1 MKKITRKKHL
11 EMKLQSV
18 PYHPN
23 PDVTLEQYT
32 TPSVIASDLLWNAY
46 GLGDVEGKNILDLG
60 CGTGIF
66 AIASS
71 LLGASLSVG
80 VDIDGKS
87 IDVAKE
93 FSQKLKLDN
102 ISFVCGDVCD
112 YNADFKIDT
121 VLSFKKILSAEKLS
135 LFDTYSK
142 NELILVGLVSLG
154 ILLQII
160 NIALLGGIPLFSAT
174 LKAKAATKI
183 WLISYIIFLPSIN
196 VLLAKYNRKSH
207 YLLLLIGLV
216 LFALTGYRTTPIAI
230 MLSALITL
238 YYTRDVDVK
247 YIILAILAIAVV
259 LLAVGFI
266 AVQAISWQHWS
277 LNPIEL
283 VSYRAAFT
291 LNVLSKAIEN
301 QFTTMGNLFYT
312 TLTGFFTH
320 SDARVLVGQATIGR
334 VHSITSTIFG
344 PALLDFGIVGML
356 IQMFLI
362 GLILKTLHS
371 IQNHSKSI
379 FTAFYGILLAQTIIW
394 IETGPTDVVV
404 WLFYLIGIFL
414 IIHFLRGA
422 NHEI

>member
-1 MKKITRKKHL
+1 MNFNFKNGNFDLFNPLIVVVMTIL
-11 EMKLQSV
+11 FLIIAMPMWYFYQELPS
-18 PYHPN
+18 PN
-23 PDVTLEQYT
+23 
-32 TPSVIASDLLWNAY
+32 IDLYLY
-46 GLGDVEGKNILDLG
+46 IGLGLLFFIFGVFLSNYIL
-60 CGTGIF
+60 
-66 AIASS
+66 S
-71 LLGASLSVG
+71 
-80 VDIDGKS
+80 K
-87 IDVAKE
+87 K
-93 FSQKLKLDN
+93 
-102 ISFVCGDVCD
+102 
-112 YNADFKIDT
+112 FKINVDYDPRK
-121 VLSFKKILSAEKLS
+121 VLNPEKLS
-135 LFDTYSK
+135 LSNPYSK
-142 NELILVGLVSLG
+142 KEMILVGLVLLG

-196 VLLAKYNRKSH
+196 VLLARYNRKSH

-291 LNVLSKAIEN
+291 LNILSKAIEN
-301 QFTTMGNLFYT
+301 QFATMGNLFYA

-320 SDARVLVGQATIGR
+320 SDARVLVGQATLGQ

-356 IQMFLI
+356 IQMFLL

-371 IQNHSKSI
+371 IQNYKKEI

>member
-1 MKKITRKKHL
+1 MNFDFKNGNFDLFNPLIIVVMTILFLIIAMPMWYFYQELPSPNLDLYLYIGLGLLFFIFGVFLSNYILNKKI
-11 EMKLQSV
+11 
-18 PYHPN
+18 
-23 PDVTLEQYT
+23 
-32 TPSVIASDLLWNAY
+32 
-46 GLGDVEGKNILDLG
+46 
-60 CGTGIF
+60 
-66 AIASS
+66 
-71 LLGASLSVG
+71 
-80 VDIDGKS
+80 
-87 IDVAKE
+87 
-93 FSQKLKLDN
+93 
-102 ISFVCGDVCD
+102 
-112 YNADFKIDT
+112 KIDADST
-121 VLSFKKILSAEKLS
+121 LKKVLDPEKLS
-135 LFDTYSK
+135 LSDSYSR
-142 NELILVGLVSLG
+142 NELILVGLVLLG
-154 ILLQII
+154 ILLQVI

-207 YLLLLIGLV
+207 YLLLVIGLV

-247 YIILAILAIAVV
+247 YIILAILAIAAV

-291 LNVLSKAIEN
+291 LNILSKAIEN
-301 QFTTMGNLFYT
+301 QFATMGNLFYA

-320 SDARVLVGQATIGR
+320 SDARVLVGQATLGQ

-356 IQMFLI
+356 IQMFLL

-371 IQNHSKSI
+371 IQNYKKEI

-394 IETGPTDVVV
+394 IETGPTDIVV

-422 NHEI
+422 KHEI

>member
-1 MKKITRKKHL
+1 MNFNFKNGNFDLFNPLIVVVMTIL
-11 EMKLQSV
+11 FLIIAMPMWYFYQELPS
-18 PYHPN
+18 PN
-23 PDVTLEQYT
+23 
-32 TPSVIASDLLWNAY
+32 IDLYLY
-46 GLGDVEGKNILDLG
+46 IGLGLLFFIFGVFLSNYIIGK
-60 CGTGIF
+60 
-66 AIASS
+66 
-71 LLGASLSVG
+71 
-80 VDIDGKS
+80 K
-87 IDVAKE
+87 
-93 FSQKLKLDN
+93 
-102 ISFVCGDVCD
+102 
-112 YNADFKIDT
+112 FKIDVGSAPKK
-121 VLSFKKILSAEKLS
+121 VLNPEKLS
-135 LFDTYSK
+135 LSDPYSK
-142 NELILVGLVSLG
+142 KEMILVGLVLLG

-196 VLLAKYNRKSH
+196 VLLARYNRKSH

-230 MLSALITL
+230 MLSTLITL

-291 LNVLSKAIEN
+291 LNILSKAIEN
-301 QFTTMGNLFYT
+301 QFATMGNLFYA

-320 SDARVLVGQATIGR
+320 SDARVLVGKATLGQ

-356 IQMFLI
+356 IQMLLLGF
-362 GLILKTLHS
+362 ILKTLHS
-371 IQNHSKSI
+371 IQNYKKEV

>member
-1 MKKITRKKHL
+1 MNFNFKNGNFDLFNPLIVVVMTIL
-11 EMKLQSV
+11 FLIIAMPMWYFYQELPS
-18 PYHPN
+18 PN
-23 PDVTLEQYT
+23 
-32 TPSVIASDLLWNAY
+32 IDLYLY
-46 GLGDVEGKNILDLG
+46 IGLGLLFFIFGVFLSNYIL
-60 CGTGIF
+60 
-66 AIASS
+66 S
-71 LLGASLSVG
+71 
-80 VDIDGKS
+80 K
-87 IDVAKE
+87 K
-93 FSQKLKLDN
+93 
-102 ISFVCGDVCD
+102 
-112 YNADFKIDT
+112 FKINVDYDPRK
-121 VLSFKKILSAEKLS
+121 VLNPEKLS
-135 LFDTYSK
+135 LSDSYSK
-142 NELILVGLVSLG
+142 KEMILVGLVLLG

-196 VLLAKYNRKSH
+196 VLLAGYNRKSH

-291 LNVLSKAIEN
+291 LNILSKAIEN
-301 QFTTMGNLFYT
+301 QFATMGNLFYA

-320 SDARVLVGQATIGR
+320 SDARVLVGQATLGQ

-356 IQMFLI
+356 IQMFLL

-371 IQNHSKSI
+371 IQNYKKEI

>member
-1 MKKITRKKHL
+1 MNFNFKNGNFDL
-11 EMKLQSV
+11 F
-18 PYHPN
+18 HPLILVVMVILFLIIAM
-23 PDVTLEQYT
+23 PMWYFYREL
-32 TPSVIASDLLWNAY
+32 PSPNLDLYLY
-46 GLGDVEGKNILDLG
+46 IGLGLLFFIFGIYLSNYILKKN
-60 CGTGIF
+60 
-66 AIASS
+66 
-71 LLGASLSVG
+71 
-80 VDIDGKS
+80 
-87 IDVAKE
+87 
-93 FSQKLKLDN
+93 
-102 ISFVCGDVCD
+102 
-112 YNADFKIDT
+112 FKIDT
-121 VLSFKKILSAEKLS
+121 DLSFKEILSTEKLS
-135 LFDTYSK
+135 LSDSYSK
-142 NELILVGLVSLG
+142 NELILVGLVSFG

-196 VLLAKYNRKSH
+196 VLLAKY
-207 YLLLLIGLV
+207 
-216 LFALTGYRTTPIAI
+216 GYRTTPIAI

>member
-1 MKKITRKKHL
+1 MNFNFKNGNFDLFNPLIVVVMTIL
-11 EMKLQSV
+11 FLIIAMPMWYFYQELPS
-18 PYHPN
+18 PN
-23 PDVTLEQYT
+23 
-32 TPSVIASDLLWNAY
+32 IDLYLY
-46 GLGDVEGKNILDLG
+46 IGLGLLFFIFGVFLSNYIL
-60 CGTGIF
+60 
-66 AIASS
+66 S
-71 LLGASLSVG
+71 
-80 VDIDGKS
+80 K
-87 IDVAKE
+87 K
-93 FSQKLKLDN
+93 
-102 ISFVCGDVCD
+102 
-112 YNADFKIDT
+112 FKINVDYGPRK
-121 VLSFKKILSAEKLS
+121 VLNPEKLS
-135 LFDTYSK
+135 LSNPYSK
-142 NELILVGLVSLG
+142 KEMILVGLVLLG

-196 VLLAKYNRKSH
+196 VLLAGYNRKSH

-291 LNVLSKAIEN
+291 LNILSKAIEN
-301 QFTTMGNLFYT
+301 QFATMGNLFYA

-320 SDARVLVGQATIGR
+320 SDARVLVGQATLGQ

-356 IQMFLI
+356 IQMFLL

-371 IQNHSKSI
+371 IQNYKKEI

>member
-1 MKKITRKKHL
+1 MNFNFKNGNFDLFNPLIVVVMTIL
-11 EMKLQSV
+11 FLIIAMPMWYFYQELPS
-18 PYHPN
+18 PN
-23 PDVTLEQYT
+23 
-32 TPSVIASDLLWNAY
+32 IDLYLY
-46 GLGDVEGKNILDLG
+46 IGLGLLFFIFGVFLSNYIL
-60 CGTGIF
+60 
-66 AIASS
+66 S
-71 LLGASLSVG
+71 
-80 VDIDGKS
+80 K
-87 IDVAKE
+87 K
-93 FSQKLKLDN
+93 
-102 ISFVCGDVCD
+102 
-112 YNADFKIDT
+112 FKINVDYDPRK
-121 VLSFKKILSAEKLS
+121 VLNPEKLS
-135 LFDTYSK
+135 LSNPYSK
-142 NELILVGLVSLG
+142 KEMILVGLVLLG

-196 VLLAKYNRKSH
+196 VLLAGYNRKSH

-291 LNVLSKAIEN
+291 LNILSKAIEN
-301 QFTTMGNLFYT
+301 QFATMGNLFYA

-320 SDARVLVGQATIGR
+320 SDARVLVGQTTLGQ

-356 IQMFLI
+356 IQMLLLGF
-362 GLILKTLHS
+362 ILKTLHS
-371 IQNHSKSI
+371 IQNYKKEI

>member
-1 MKKITRKKHL
+1 MNFNFKNGNFDLFNPLIVVVMTIL
-11 EMKLQSV
+11 FLIIAMPMWYFYQELPS
-18 PYHPN
+18 PN
-23 PDVTLEQYT
+23 
-32 TPSVIASDLLWNAY
+32 IDLYLY
-46 GLGDVEGKNILDLG
+46 IGLGLLFFVFGVFLSNYIIGK
-60 CGTGIF
+60 
-66 AIASS
+66 
-71 LLGASLSVG
+71 
-80 VDIDGKS
+80 K
-87 IDVAKE
+87 
-93 FSQKLKLDN
+93 
-102 ISFVCGDVCD
+102 
-112 YNADFKIDT
+112 FKID
-121 VLSFKKILSAEKLS
+121 VGSAPKKILNPKKLS
-135 LFDTYSK
+135 LSDSYSK
-142 NELILVGLVSLG
+142 KEMILVGLVLLG

-196 VLLAKYNRKSH
+196 VLLAGYNRKSH

-238 YYTRDVDVK
+238 YYTRDVDMK

-291 LNVLSKAIEN
+291 LNILSKAIEN
-301 QFTTMGNLFYT
+301 QFATMGNLFYA

-320 SDARVLVGQATIGR
+320 SDARVLVGQATLGQ

-356 IQMFLI
+356 IQMLLLGF
-362 GLILKTLHS
+362 ILKTLHS
-371 IQNHSKSI
+371 IQNYKKEI

>member
-1 MKKITRKKHL
+1 MNFNFKNGNFDLFNPLILVVMVILFLIIAMPMWYFYREL
-11 EMKLQSV
+11 PS
-18 PYHPN
+18 PN
-23 PDVTLEQYT
+23 L
-32 TPSVIASDLLWNAY
+32 DLYLY
-46 GLGDVEGKNILDLG
+46 IGLGLLFF
-60 CGTGIF
+60 IF
-66 AIASS
+66 GVFLSTY
-71 LLGASLSVG
+71 LL
-80 VDIDGKS
+80 
-87 IDVAKE
+87 
-93 FSQKLKLDN
+93 N
-102 ISFVCGDVCD
+102 R
-112 YNADFKIDT
+112 NFKIDDEST
-121 VLSFKKILSAEKLS
+121 TKKTLIPEKLS
-135 LFDTYSK
+135 LSDSYSK
-142 NELILVGLVSLG
+142 NELILAGIVSLG

-207 YLLLLIGLV
+207 YLLLFIGLV

-247 YIILAILAIAVV
+247 YIILAILAIAAV

-356 IQMFLI
+356 VQMFFI
-362 GLILKTLHS
+362 GIILKTLHN

-404 WLFYLIGIFL
+404 WLFYLIGILL

>member
-1 MKKITRKKHL
+1 MNFNFKNGNFDLFNPLIVVVMTIL
-11 EMKLQSV
+11 FLIIAMPMWYFYQELPS
-18 PYHPN
+18 PN
-23 PDVTLEQYT
+23 
-32 TPSVIASDLLWNAY
+32 IDLYLY
-46 GLGDVEGKNILDLG
+46 IGLGLLFFIFGVFLSNYIIGK
-60 CGTGIF
+60 
-66 AIASS
+66 
-71 LLGASLSVG
+71 
-80 VDIDGKS
+80 K
-87 IDVAKE
+87 
-93 FSQKLKLDN
+93 
-102 ISFVCGDVCD
+102 
-112 YNADFKIDT
+112 FKIDVGSSPKK
-121 VLSFKKILSAEKLS
+121 VLNPEKLS
-135 LFDTYSK
+135 LSDSYSK
-142 NELILVGLVSLG
+142 KEMILVGLVLLG

-196 VLLAKYNRKSH
+196 VLLAGYNRKSH

-291 LNVLSKAIEN
+291 LNILSKAIEN
-301 QFTTMGNLFYT
+301 QFATMGNLFYA

-320 SDARVLVGQATIGR
+320 SDARVLVGQATLGQ

-356 IQMFLI
+356 IQMFLL

-371 IQNHSKSI
+371 IQNYKKEI

>member
-1 MKKITRKKHL
+1 MNFNFKNGNFDLFNPLIVVVMTIL
-11 EMKLQSV
+11 FLIIAMPMWYFYQELPS
-18 PYHPN
+18 PN
-23 PDVTLEQYT
+23 
-32 TPSVIASDLLWNAY
+32 IDLYLY
-46 GLGDVEGKNILDLG
+46 IGLGLLFFIFGVFLSNYIL
-60 CGTGIF
+60 
-66 AIASS
+66 S
-71 LLGASLSVG
+71 
-80 VDIDGKS
+80 K
-87 IDVAKE
+87 K
-93 FSQKLKLDN
+93 
-102 ISFVCGDVCD
+102 
-112 YNADFKIDT
+112 FKINVDYGPRK
-121 VLSFKKILSAEKLS
+121 VLNPEKLS
-135 LFDTYSK
+135 LSNPYSK
-142 NELILVGLVSLG
+142 KEMILVGLVLLG

-196 VLLAKYNRKSH
+196 VLLARYNRKSH

-291 LNVLSKAIEN
+291 LNILSKAIEN
-301 QFTTMGNLFYT
+301 QFTTMGNLFYA

-320 SDARVLVGQATIGR
+320 SDARVLVGQATLGQ

-356 IQMFLI
+356 IQMLLLGF
-362 GLILKTLHS
+362 ILKTLHS
-371 IQNHSKSI
+371 IQNYKKEI

>member
-1 MKKITRKKHL
+1 MNFNFKNENFDLFNPLIVVVMAIL
-11 EMKLQSV
+11 FLIIAMPMWYFYQELPS
-18 PYHPN
+18 PN
-23 PDVTLEQYT
+23 L
-32 TPSVIASDLLWNAY
+32 DLYLY
-46 GLGDVEGKNILDLG
+46 IGLGLLFFIFGVFSSNYIL
-60 CGTGIF
+60 
-66 AIASS
+66 S
-71 LLGASLSVG
+71 
-80 VDIDGKS
+80 K
-87 IDVAKE
+87 K
-93 FSQKLKLDN
+93 
-102 ISFVCGDVCD
+102 
-112 YNADFKIDT
+112 FKID
-121 VLSFKKILSAEKLS
+121 VGGAPKKIFSTDKLS
-135 LFDTYSK
+135 LLDSYSK
-142 NELILVGLVSLG
+142 NELIIVSLVLLG

-183 WLISYIIFLPSIN
+183 WLVSYIIFLPSIN

-238 YYTRDVDVK
+238 YYTRDIDVK

-266 AVQAISWQHWS
+266 AVQAITWQHWS

-291 LNVLSKAIEN
+291 LNILSKAIEN
-301 QFTTMGNLFYT
+301 QYATMGNLFYT

-320 SDARVLVGQATIGR
+320 SDARVLVGQATLGQ

-356 IQMFLI
+356 IQMFLL
-362 GLILKTLHS
+362 GFILKTLHS
-371 IQNHSKSI
+371 IQNYKKEI

-394 IETGPTDVVV
+394 IETGPTDIVV

>member
-1 MKKITRKKHL
+1 MNFNFKNGNFDLFNPLLIVVMTIL
-11 EMKLQSV
+11 FLIIAMPMWYFYQELPS
-18 PYHPN
+18 PN
-23 PDVTLEQYT
+23 L
-32 TPSVIASDLLWNAY
+32 DLYLY
-46 GLGDVEGKNILDLG
+46 VGLGLLFFILG
-60 CGTGIF
+60 VF
-66 AIASS
+66 SS
-71 LLGASLSVG
+71 NCILS
-80 VDIDGKS
+80 K
-87 IDVAKE
+87 K
-93 FSQKLKLDN
+93 
-102 ISFVCGDVCD
+102 
-112 YNADFKIDT
+112 FKID
-121 VLSFKKILSAEKLS
+121 VGGAPKKILNPEKLS
-135 LFDTYSK
+135 LSDSYSK
-142 NELILVGLVSLG
+142 KEMILVGLVLLG
-154 ILLQII
+154 ILLQVI

-196 VLLAKYNRKSH
+196 VLLARYNRKSH

-291 LNVLSKAIEN
+291 LNILSKAIEN
-301 QFTTMGNLFYT
+301 QCATMGNLFYA

-320 SDARVLVGQATIGR
+320 SDARVLVGQATLGQ

-356 IQMFLI
+356 IQMLLLGF
-362 GLILKTLHS
+362 ILKTLHS
-371 IQNHSKSI
+371 IQNYKKEI

>member
-1 MKKITRKKHL
+1 MNFNFKNGNFDLFNPLIIVVMTIL
-11 EMKLQSV
+11 FLIIAMPMWYFYQELPS
-18 PYHPN
+18 PN
-23 PDVTLEQYT
+23 
-32 TPSVIASDLLWNAY
+32 IDLYLY
-46 GLGDVEGKNILDLG
+46 IGLGLLFFIFGVFLSNYIL
-60 CGTGIF
+60 
-66 AIASS
+66 S
-71 LLGASLSVG
+71 
-80 VDIDGKS
+80 K
-87 IDVAKE
+87 K
-93 FSQKLKLDN
+93 
-102 ISFVCGDVCD
+102 
-112 YNADFKIDT
+112 FKINVDYDPRK
-121 VLSFKKILSAEKLS
+121 VLNPEKLS
-135 LFDTYSK
+135 LSNPYSK
-142 NELILVGLVSLG
+142 KEMILVGLVLLG

-196 VLLAKYNRKSH
+196 VLLARYNRKSH

-291 LNVLSKAIEN
+291 LNILSKAIEN
-301 QFTTMGNLFYT
+301 QFATMGNLFYA

-320 SDARVLVGQATIGR
+320 SDARVLVGQATLGQ

-356 IQMFLI
+356 IQMFLL

-371 IQNHSKSI
+371 IQNYKKEI

-394 IETGPTDVVV
+394 IETGPTDIVV

-414 IIHFLRGA
+414 LIHFLRGA
-422 NHEI
+422 NHKI

>member
-1 MKKITRKKHL
+1 MNFNFKNGNFDLFNPLIIVVMTIL
-11 EMKLQSV
+11 FLIIAMPMWYFYQELPS
-18 PYHPN
+18 PN
-23 PDVTLEQYT
+23 
-32 TPSVIASDLLWNAY
+32 IDLYLY
-46 GLGDVEGKNILDLG
+46 IGLGLLFFIFGVFLSNYIL
-60 CGTGIF
+60 
-66 AIASS
+66 S
-71 LLGASLSVG
+71 
-80 VDIDGKS
+80 K
-87 IDVAKE
+87 K
-93 FSQKLKLDN
+93 
-102 ISFVCGDVCD
+102 
-112 YNADFKIDT
+112 FKINVDYGPRK
-121 VLSFKKILSAEKLS
+121 VLNPEKLS
-135 LFDTYSK
+135 LSNPYSK
-142 NELILVGLVSLG
+142 KEMILVGLVLLG

-196 VLLAKYNRKSH
+196 VLLAGYNRKSH

-291 LNVLSKAIEN
+291 LNILSKAIEN
-301 QFTTMGNLFYT
+301 QFATMGNLFYA

-320 SDARVLVGQATIGR
+320 SDARVLVGQATLGQ

-356 IQMFLI
+356 IQMLLLGF
-362 GLILKTLHS
+362 ILKTLHS
-371 IQNHSKSI
+371 IQNYKKEV

>member
-1 MKKITRKKHL
+1 MNFNFKNGNFDLFNPLILVVMTIL
-11 EMKLQSV
+11 FLIIAMPMWYFYQELPS
-18 PYHPN
+18 PN
-23 PDVTLEQYT
+23 L
-32 TPSVIASDLLWNAY
+32 DLYLY
-46 GLGDVEGKNILDLG
+46 IGLGLLFFIFGVFLSNYIL
-60 CGTGIF
+60 
-66 AIASS
+66 S
-71 LLGASLSVG
+71 
-80 VDIDGKS
+80 K
-87 IDVAKE
+87 K
-93 FSQKLKLDN
+93 
-102 ISFVCGDVCD
+102 
-112 YNADFKIDT
+112 YKIDANSNIKK
-121 VLSFKKILSAEKLS
+121 VLNPEKLS
-135 LFDTYSK
+135 LSDSYSR
-142 NELILVGLVSLG
+142 NELILVGLVLLG
-154 ILLQII
+154 ILLQVI

-196 VLLAKYNRKSH
+196 VLLARYNRKSH

-238 YYTRDVDVK
+238 YYTRDVDLK

-277 LNPIEL
+277 LNPVEL

-291 LNVLSKAIEN
+291 LNILSKAIEN
-301 QFTTMGNLFYT
+301 QFATMGNLFYA

-320 SDARVLVGQATIGR
+320 SDARVLVGQATLGQ

-344 PALLDFGIVGML
+344 PALLDFGILGMV
-356 IQMFLI
+356 IQMFLL

-371 IQNHSKSI
+371 IQNYKKEI
-379 FTAFYGILLAQTIIW
+379 FSAFYGILLAQTIIW

-404 WLFYLIGIFL
+404 WLFYIIGIFL

-422 NHEI
+422 KHEI

>member
-1 MKKITRKKHL
+1 MNFNFKNGNFDLFNPLIVVVMTIL
-11 EMKLQSV
+11 FLIIAMPMWYFYQELPS
-18 PYHPN
+18 PN
-23 PDVTLEQYT
+23 
-32 TPSVIASDLLWNAY
+32 IDLYLY
-46 GLGDVEGKNILDLG
+46 IGLGLLFFVFGVFLSNYIL
-60 CGTGIF
+60 
-66 AIASS
+66 S
-71 LLGASLSVG
+71 
-80 VDIDGKS
+80 K
-87 IDVAKE
+87 K
-93 FSQKLKLDN
+93 
-102 ISFVCGDVCD
+102 
-112 YNADFKIDT
+112 FKINVDYGPRK
-121 VLSFKKILSAEKLS
+121 VLNPEKLS
-135 LFDTYSK
+135 LSNPYSK
-142 NELILVGLVSLG
+142 KEMILVGLVLLG

-196 VLLAKYNRKSH
+196 VLLARYNRKSH

-238 YYTRDVDVK
+238 YYTRDVDMK

-291 LNVLSKAIEN
+291 LNILSKAIEN
-301 QFTTMGNLFYT
+301 QFATMGNLFYA

-320 SDARVLVGQATIGR
+320 SDARVLVGQATLGQ

-356 IQMFLI
+356 IQMLLLGF
-362 GLILKTLHS
+362 ILKTLHS
-371 IQNHSKSI
+371 IQNYKKEV

>member
-1 MKKITRKKHL
+1 MNFNFKNGNFDLFNPLILVVMTIL
-11 EMKLQSV
+11 FLIIAMPMWYFYQELPS
-18 PYHPN
+18 PN
-23 PDVTLEQYT
+23 L
-32 TPSVIASDLLWNAY
+32 DLYLY
-46 GLGDVEGKNILDLG
+46 IGLGLLFFIFGVFLSNYIL
-60 CGTGIF
+60 
-66 AIASS
+66 S
-71 LLGASLSVG
+71 
-80 VDIDGKS
+80 K
-87 IDVAKE
+87 K
-93 FSQKLKLDN
+93 
-102 ISFVCGDVCD
+102 
-112 YNADFKIDT
+112 YKIDANSNIKK
-121 VLSFKKILSAEKLS
+121 VLNPEKLS
-135 LFDTYSK
+135 LSDSYSR
-142 NELILVGLVSLG
+142 NELILVGLVLLG
-154 ILLQII
+154 ILLQVI

-196 VLLAKYNRKSH
+196 LLLARYNRKSH
-207 YLLLLIGLV
+207 YILLLIGLV

-238 YYTRDVDVK
+238 YYTRDVDLK

-277 LNPIEL
+277 LNPVEL

-291 LNVLSKAIEN
+291 LNILSKAIEN
-301 QFTTMGNLFYT
+301 QFATMGNLFYA

-320 SDARVLVGQATIGR
+320 SDARVLVGQATLAQ

-344 PALLDFGIVGML
+344 PALLDFGILGMIL
-356 IQMFLI
+356 QMFLL

-371 IQNHSKSI
+371 IQNYKKEI
-379 FTAFYGILLAQTIIW
+379 FSAFYGILLAQTIIW

-404 WLFYLIGIFL
+404 WLFYIIGIFL

-422 NHEI
+422 KHEI

>member
-1 MKKITRKKHL
+1 MNFNFKNGNFDLFNPLIIVVMTIL
-11 EMKLQSV
+11 FLIIAMPMWYFYQELPS
-18 PYHPN
+18 PN
-23 PDVTLEQYT
+23 
-32 TPSVIASDLLWNAY
+32 IDLYLY
-46 GLGDVEGKNILDLG
+46 IGLGLLFFIFGVFLSNYIL
-60 CGTGIF
+60 
-66 AIASS
+66 S
-71 LLGASLSVG
+71 
-80 VDIDGKS
+80 K
-87 IDVAKE
+87 K
-93 FSQKLKLDN
+93 
-102 ISFVCGDVCD
+102 
-112 YNADFKIDT
+112 FKINVDYGPRK
-121 VLSFKKILSAEKLS
+121 VLNPEKLS
-135 LFDTYSK
+135 LSNPYSK
-142 NELILVGLVSLG
+142 KEMILVGLVLLG

-196 VLLAKYNRKSH
+196 VLLARYNRKSH

-238 YYTRDVDVK
+238 YYTRDVDMK

-291 LNVLSKAIEN
+291 LNILSKAIEN
-301 QFTTMGNLFYT
+301 QFATMGNLFYA

-320 SDARVLVGQATIGR
+320 SDARVLVGQATLGQ

-356 IQMFLI
+356 IQMFLL

-371 IQNHSKSI
+371 IQNYKKEI

>member
-1 MKKITRKKHL
+1 MNFNFKNGNFDLFNPPIVVVMTIL
-11 EMKLQSV
+11 FLIIAMPMWYFYQELPS
-18 PYHPN
+18 PN
-23 PDVTLEQYT
+23 
-32 TPSVIASDLLWNAY
+32 IDLYLY
-46 GLGDVEGKNILDLG
+46 IGLGLLFFIFGVFLSNYIL
-60 CGTGIF
+60 
-66 AIASS
+66 S
-71 LLGASLSVG
+71 
-80 VDIDGKS
+80 K
-87 IDVAKE
+87 K
-93 FSQKLKLDN
+93 
-102 ISFVCGDVCD
+102 
-112 YNADFKIDT
+112 FKINVDYGPRK
-121 VLSFKKILSAEKLS
+121 VLNPEKLS
-135 LFDTYSK
+135 LSNPYSK
-142 NELILVGLVSLG
+142 KEMILVGLVLLG

-196 VLLAKYNRKSH
+196 VLLARYNRKSH

-291 LNVLSKAIEN
+291 LNILSKAIEN
-301 QFTTMGNLFYT
+301 QFATMGNLFYA

-320 SDARVLVGQATIGR
+320 SDARVLVGQATLGQ

-356 IQMFLI
+356 IQMLLLGF
-362 GLILKTLHS
+362 ILKTLHS
-371 IQNHSKSI
+371 IQNYKKEV

>member
-1 MKKITRKKHL
+1 MNFNFKNGNFDLFNPLIVVVMTIL
-11 EMKLQSV
+11 FLIIAMPMWYFYQELPS
-18 PYHPN
+18 PN
-23 PDVTLEQYT
+23 
-32 TPSVIASDLLWNAY
+32 IDLYLY
-46 GLGDVEGKNILDLG
+46 IGLGLLFFIFGVFLSNYIL
-60 CGTGIF
+60 
-66 AIASS
+66 S
-71 LLGASLSVG
+71 
-80 VDIDGKS
+80 K
-87 IDVAKE
+87 K
-93 FSQKLKLDN
+93 
-102 ISFVCGDVCD
+102 
-112 YNADFKIDT
+112 FKINVDYDPRK
-121 VLSFKKILSAEKLS
+121 VLNPEKLS
-135 LFDTYSK
+135 LSNPYSK
-142 NELILVGLVSLG
+142 KEMILVGLVLLG

-196 VLLAKYNRKSH
+196 VLIARYNRKSH

-291 LNVLSKAIEN
+291 LNILSKAIEN
-301 QFTTMGNLFYT
+301 QFATMGNLFYA

-320 SDARVLVGQATIGR
+320 SDARVLVGQATLGQ

-356 IQMFLI
+356 IQMFLLGI
-362 GLILKTLHS
+362 ILKTLHS
-371 IQNHSKSI
+371 IQNYKKEV